1 MHCQIAENDTIIV
14 TSIMTIGERLEEA
27 RKRKG
32 VSIREAAEATKIR
45 GDYLLSMEDNS
56 FEINLPEIYV
66 RGFLRNYASFL
77 KMDDDKI
84 IHEYDTL
91 RMQGLSKS
99 ERKVAQLTKQA
110 SSVDEE
116 EPALPDTSA
125 PTESLGRVDLPSN
138 PTFGDSIDTDF
149 DEEDDEESKGF
160 LDYDKSIYLKVAAG
174 LGAVVIL
181 ILIVTLLVNLIGGD
195 SPEINPE
202 VNNTVVAAP
211 ENNPTNTQTPAQ
223 ANVAQEGP
231 DEVTFVALG
240 RVMIIVEQKKD
251 NKRLY
256 QGTLAQGERVSVNA
270 DGPIQ
275 VRYDNGDNLMVERH
289 GRSYRMG
296 QSGLGYNSLP

>member
-1 MHCQIAENDTIIV
+1 
-14 TSIMTIGERLEEA
+14 MTIGERLEEA

-77 KMDDDKI
+77 KMDDDKV

-99 ERKVAQLTKQA
+99 ERRVAQLTKQA
-110 SSVDEE
+110 ASVDDEE
-116 EPALPDTSA
+116 VELPDTAA

-138 PTFGDSIDTDF
+138 PTFGDSIDSDF
-149 DEEDDEESKGF
+149 DEEDEEESKGF

-174 LGAVVIL
+174 LGAVVIFAL
-181 ILIVTLLVNLIGGD
+181 IITLLVNLIGGD

-202 VNNTVVAAP
+202 VNNTVVATP
-211 ENNPTNTQTPAQ
+211 ENNVSDTQTPASQ
-223 ANVAQEGP
+223 ADVSQEGP
-231 DEVTFVALG
+231 DEVVFVALG